1 MKKDPLIFVHHILE
15 CIALI
20 QKYMNKRTKK
30 DFLQDVQLQDS
41 VIRRIEIIG
50 EATKNIPE
58 ELKIKYPHIPWKR
71 IAGMR
76 DILIH
81 DYFGVDL
88 NLTWTVARKEISQL
102 KKEIL
107 EIKVDLEATGKRC
120 HS

>member
-20 QKYMNKRTKK
+20 QKYLNKRTKK

-81 DYFGVDL
+81 DYFGIDL
-88 NLTWTVARKEISQL
+88 NLTWTVVRKEISQL
-102 KKEIL
+102 KKEVL
-107 EIKVDLEATGKRC
+107 EIKVDLEATGKR
-120 HS
+120 